1 MSTISVGSPPEEL
14 SKQTVDPKNFLIPR
28 IARLDVGKNMTCISL
43 PLNNTHQGFHRQQ
56 ISESQHLVLVSLQ
69 DNELQMWDYKEN
81 ILIQKYFGQKQQ
93 HFIIRSCFAYG
104 NKLVMSGSEDGKIY
118 IWDRIRGN
126 LVSVLSGHSTVMS
139 NSTKPMGKNCNVVAS
154 NPADKEMFASGGDDG
169 KIKIWKISRN

>member
-1 MSTISVGSPPEEL
+1 
-14 SKQTVDPKNFLIPR
+14 
-28 IARLDVGKNMTCISL
+28 
-43 PLNNTHQGFHRQQ
+43 
-56 ISESQHLVLVSLQ
+56 
-69 DNELQMWDYKEN
+69 
-81 ILIQKYFGQKQQ
+81 
-93 HFIIRSCFAYG
+93 
-104 NKLVMSGSEDGKIY
+104 MSGSEDGKIY